1 MTTNPPPGDPGPATG
16 QDGDTGP
23 AGDPGPP
30 PHEGPRVTRDEVK
43 DLGRLRRSSSDKK
56 IAGVAAGVARHLDID
71 PLVVRIAFVVLAFF
85 GGGGILL
92 YAACW
97 LFVPDEYSNQA
108 VVNIDERSRV
118 VALAIAG
125 VLAALAAVGDTIG
138 GFGFP
143 WPLLIVAGIG
153 VAYHLS
159 RNSTPKRHPGPLPGP
174 IPGGPAPADT
184 VGSPPPPPGSG
195 GPHGPHGPHDATY
208 AGYRPP
214 QPKPVDPTK
223 RGPLLFWFT
232 MALAALGVGVVL
244 MLQLAGWPVPAAAYP
259 AVVMAVCG
267 LMLLVGA
274 FYGRGGGLILVGL
287 VAAVAT
293 LFTSVAGEV
302 DAGQIYKQPDTA
314 QELTATTYD
323 LGAGEI
329 KIDLTE
335 LDQDELRKLND
346 DTLDLEVVFGRIEVL
361 VPDEGLAV
369 DATGTVEAGEVK
381 LFGDRSSSTDTNRY
395 PGGDGDD
402 VSELTIDAEVVFGQ
416 IEIETAAPDPTTD
429 DEDQNRNQNEGA
441 TR

>member
-1 MTTNPPPGDPGPATG
+1 MTTNPPPGDPGPTTG

-23 AGDPGPP
+23 PP
-30 PHEGPRVTRDEVK
+30 PQQQQGPRVTRDDVK

-125 VLAALAAVGDTIG
+125 VLAALAAVGDTVG

-143 WPLLIVAGIG
+143 WPLIIVAGIA
-153 VAYHLS
+153 VVYHLRKGS
-159 RNSTPKRHPGPLPGP
+159 SPKQHPGPLPGP
-174 IPGGPAPADT
+174 IPGGPPPTDSA
-184 VGSPPPPPGSG
+184 GSPPPPGPG
-195 GPHGPHGPHDATY
+195 GPHGATY
-208 AGYRPP
+208 AGYQPP
-214 QPKPVDPTK
+214 SPKPVDPTK
-223 RGPLLFWFT
+223 RGPILFWFT

-244 MLQLAGWPVPAAAYP
+244 MLQLAGWDVPPAAYP
-259 AVVMAVCG
+259 AVVMATCG
-267 LMLLVGA
+267 VMLLWGA

-287 VAAVAT
+287 VAAFAT
-293 LFTSVAGEV
+293 LFASFADEI
-302 DAGQIYKQPDTA
+302 DPGQITKSPDTA
-314 QELTATTYD
+314 SELADSYD

-329 KIDLTE
+329 KLDLTD
-335 LDQDELRKLND
+335 LDEDELAKLD
-346 DTLDLEVVFGRIEVL
+346 GRTLDLEVGFGRVEVI
-361 VPDEGLAV
+361 VPEEGLDV
-369 DATGTVEAGEVK
+369 DAHATVEGGEVK
-381 LFGDRSSSTDTNRY
+381 LFGNTSTSSDSNSHNGDTGRADEA
-395 PGGDGDD
+395 P
-402 VSELTIDAEVVFGQ
+402 ELTIDAEVFLGQ
-416 IEIETAAPDPTTD
+416 IEIETADPAPI
-429 DEDQNRNQNEGA
+429 ENQNQNEGA